1 MAHNEEQDAA
11 GVTTGGKQ
19 VEGRD
24 ESMCYV
30 RVRWLGIPTLNMVRD
45 GQ

>member
-11 GVTTGGKQ
+11 GVTTGGEQ

-24 ESMCYV
+24 PPQAPAGPPQRPQISGC
-30 RVRWLGIPTLNMVRD
+30 GPA
-45 GQ
+45 G